1 MPLFLELFSM
11 HRGLILLGLLLMMTT
26 AGSAWADGPYTPK
39 RDDEL
44 VDRLPQ
50 KVGSAADRAAARQ
63 MRAALRQS
71 PNQLPLAIPLAQ
83 AAVGR
88 FRSTGDPRELGQ
100 AQAVLAPWWNMP
112 APPPAVRLL
121 RAVIRQSQ
129 HDFQSALTDLDQLL
143 ADQSVPLPLRAQAE
157 LTRAAA
163 LQVQGRWREAG
174 LGCAR
179 LASLRYAALGTGVQ
193 LHGLVC
199 TAELD
204 SLQGRT
210 TQADATLDKL
220 THTPTAPQGWI
231 SLIRSESAERRGD
244 PAAGALFK
252 QALAAEADIYSRAAY
267 ADWLLGAKQWA
278 AAANVLLDYDRTAEN
293 DTAAMPDPLLLRLA
307 IAWLG
312 AKDARAPAAVADL
325 QARFDAATLRGD
337 TSHGRERARFHLDVK
352 PDAQTALTEARG
364 NWEVQKEPADAIL
377 LVRAARAAGKPAE
390 AEPVWKFVKD
400 TGLTDVRLGSAP

>member
-1 MPLFLELFSM
+1 MP
-11 HRGLILLGLLLMMTT
+11 HLIRTLLVPSLLGLLMMTGT
-26 AGSAWADGPYTPK
+26 AWADPYTPQ
-39 RDDEL
+39 RDDE
-44 VDRLPQ
+44 VIERLPQ
-50 KVGSAADRAAARQ
+50 RVGSAADRAAARQ

-71 PNQLPLAIPLAQ
+71 PDQLPLALNLAQ
-83 AAVGR
+83 AAIGR

-100 AQAVLAPWWNMP
+100 AQAALAPWWNSST
-112 APPPAVRLL
+112 PPPAARLL

-129 HDFQSALTDLDQLL
+129 HDFQAALSDLDQMLTDP
-143 ADQSVPLPLRAQAE
+143 AVPLPLRAQAE

-174 LGCAR
+174 IGCAR

-199 TAELD
+199 SAELD
-204 SLQGRT
+204 SLQGRAA
-210 TQADATLDKL
+210 QAKASLDQL
-220 THTPTAPQGWI
+220 AHTPTAPQSWI
-231 SLIRSESAERRGD
+231 SLIRAESAERRGD
-244 PAAGALFK
+244 PAAGGLFR
-252 QALAAEADIYSRAAY
+252 QALAAEGDIYSRAAY
-267 ADWLLGAKQWA
+267 ADWLLGARQWS
-278 AAANVLLDYDRTAEN
+278 AAANVLLDYDREAEK

-312 AKDARAPAAVADL
+312 AKDSRAPAAVADL

-377 LVRAARAAGKPAE
+377 LVRAARAAGQPAA
-390 AEPVWKFVKD
+390 AEPVWKFVKEM
-400 TGLTDVRLGSAP
+400 GLVDARLGSAP

>member
-1 MPLFLELFSM
+1 MTTLI
-11 HRGLILLGLLLMMTT
+11 RILLCALSLLT
-26 AGSAWADGPYTPK
+26 ASGAAWSDPYTPK

-44 VDRLPQ
+44 IERLPQ
-50 KVGSAADRAAARQ
+50 RVGSAADRAAARQ

-71 PNQLPLAIPLAQ
+71 PDQLPLAVSLSQ

-100 AQAVLAPWWNMP
+100 AQAALAPWWNAP
-112 APPPAVRLL
+112 APPPPVRLL

-129 HDFQSALTDLDQLL
+129 HDFQSALTDLDAML
-143 ADQSVPLPLRAQAE
+143 ADPAVPLPLRAQAE

-199 TAELD
+199 SAELD
-204 SLQGRT
+204 SLQGRAA
-210 TQADATLDKL
+210 QASASLDQL
-220 THTPTAPQGWI
+220 AHMPTAPQSWI
-231 SLIRSESAERRGD
+231 SLIRAESAERRGD

-252 QALAAEADIYSRAAY
+252 QALAAEADIYARAAY
-267 ADWLLGAKQWA
+267 ADWLLGARQWS
-278 AAANVLLDYDRTAEN
+278 AAANVLLDYDREAEK

-312 AKDARAPAAVADL
+312 ARDPRAPAAVADL
-325 QARFDAATLRGD
+325 QARFNAATLRGD

-352 PDAQTALTEARG
+352 PDAPTALTEARG
-364 NWEVQKEPADAIL
+364 NWLVQKEPADAIL
-377 LVRAARAAGKPAE
+377 LVRAARAAGHPNE
-390 AEPVWKFVKD
+390 AEPVWKFAREN
-400 TGLTDVRLGSAP
+400 GLADVRLGSAP

>member
-1 MPLFLELFSM
+1 MTTLI
-11 HRGLILLGLLLMMTT
+11 RILLCALSLLT
-26 AGSAWADGPYTPK
+26 ASSAAWSDPYTPK

-44 VDRLPQ
+44 IERLPQ
-50 KVGSAADRAAARQ
+50 RVGSAADRAASRQ

-71 PNQLPLAIPLAQ
+71 PDQLPLAVSLSQ

-100 AQAVLAPWWNMP
+100 AQAALAPWWNAP
-112 APPPAVRLL
+112 APPPPVRLL

-129 HDFQSALTDLDQLL
+129 HDFQSALTDLDAML
-143 ADQSVPLPLRAQAE
+143 ADPAVPLPLRAQAE

-199 TAELD
+199 SAELD
-204 SLQGRT
+204 SLQGRAA
-210 TQADATLDKL
+210 QASASLDQL
-220 THTPTAPQGWI
+220 AHMPTAPQSWI
-231 SLIRSESAERRGD
+231 SLIRAESAERRGD

-252 QALAAEADIYSRAAY
+252 QALAAEADIYARAAY
-267 ADWLLGAKQWA
+267 ADWLLGARQWS
-278 AAANVLLDYDRTAEN
+278 AAANVLLDYDREAEK

-312 AKDARAPAAVADL
+312 ARDPRAPAAVADL
-325 QARFDAATLRGD
+325 QARFNAATLRGD

-352 PDAQTALTEARG
+352 PDAPTALTEARG
-364 NWEVQKEPADAIL
+364 NWLVQKEPADAIL
-377 LVRAARAAGKPAE
+377 LVRAARAAGHPNE
-390 AEPVWKFVKD
+390 AEPVWKFAREN
-400 TGLTDVRLGSAP
+400 GLADVRLGSAP

>member
-1 MPLFLELFSM
+1 MP
-11 HRGLILLGLLLMMTT
+11 HLIRTLLVPSLLGLLMMTGT
-26 AGSAWADGPYTPK
+26 AWADPYTPQ
-39 RDDEL
+39 RDDE
-44 VDRLPQ
+44 VIERLPQ
-50 KVGSAADRAAARQ
+50 RVGSAADRAAARQ

-71 PNQLPLAIPLAQ
+71 PDQLPLALNLAQ
-83 AAVGR
+83 AAIGR

-100 AQAVLAPWWNMP
+100 AQAALAPWWNSST
-112 APPPAVRLL
+112 PPPAARLL

-129 HDFQSALTDLDQLL
+129 HDFQAALSDLEQMLTDP
-143 ADQSVPLPLRAQAE
+143 AVPLPLRAQAE

-174 LGCAR
+174 IGCAR

-199 TAELD
+199 SAELD
-204 SLQGRT
+204 SLQGRAA
-210 TQADATLDKL
+210 QAKASLDQL
-220 THTPTAPQGWI
+220 AHTPTAPQSWI
-231 SLIRSESAERRGD
+231 SLIRAESAERRGD
-244 PAAGALFK
+244 PAAGGLFR
-252 QALAAEADIYSRAAY
+252 QALAAEGDIYSRAAY
-267 ADWLLGAKQWA
+267 ADWLLGARQWS
-278 AAANVLLDYDRTAEN
+278 AAANVLLDYDREAEK

-312 AKDARAPAAVADL
+312 AKDSRAPAAVADL

-377 LVRAARAAGKPAE
+377 LVRAARAAGQPAA
-390 AEPVWKFVKD
+390 AEPVWKFVKEM
-400 TGLTDVRLGSAP
+400 GLVDARLGSAP